1 MRTRSKIEKF
11 VGRELL
17 EGASVDG
24 DPLAMGLLD
33 SLAVE
38 QLVVFLEKEFNVTF
52 TDDELVEE
60 NFESINAV
68 VNLVEAKRR
77 GQTVSR

>member
-1 MRTRSKIEKF
+1 MRTRAKIEKF
-11 VGRELL
+11 VDRELL

-38 QLVVFLEKEFNVTF
+38 QLVVFLEKEFKLTF
-52 TDDELVEE
+52 DDDELVEE
-60 NFESINAV
+60 NFESIDAV

-77 GQTVSR
+77 GQ